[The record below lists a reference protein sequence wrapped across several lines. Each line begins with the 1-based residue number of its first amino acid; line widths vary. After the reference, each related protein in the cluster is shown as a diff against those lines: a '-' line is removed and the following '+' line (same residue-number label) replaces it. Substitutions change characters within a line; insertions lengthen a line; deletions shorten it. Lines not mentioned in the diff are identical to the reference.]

1 MTGYIIR
8 RLLWLPLI
16 LLIVSFLTFC
26 IARFGPGDPI
36 SVAAGQIRDEAILQQ
51 IREDRGLDGSI
62 FEQYLSWGQ
71 DAIQGDFGESLQQR
85 GFTVSEVIF
94 PRMWVSAQLGFI
106 ALILVFGLGILFGLI
121 AAWANGKWIDPL
133 IISVLLFLQ
142 AIPILVV
149 IPPLLWLF
157 AIQLNLLPVGGW
169 DGLIDIWW
177 IKGIIAVPIPD
188 PHLYIPLVAF
198 SLPGIAGVARLMR
211 VSAPEVQNEDYIRTA
226 RSKGLSESDITI
238 RHVLPNSLFPIVTVF
253 GFALASIIEGAF
265 FVETLLGIPGIGR
278 FVFEAVGSRD
288 YDVILAT
295 TVIFSTVFVVMNLLV
310 ELIYGFIDPRVR
322 LGDTR

>member
-1 MTGYIIR
+1 MAGYVIR
-8 RLLWLPLI
+8 RLLWLPFI

-26 IARFGPGDPI
+26 IARFGPGDPV

-62 FEQYLSWGQ
+62 FEQYLRWGYG
-71 DAIQGDFGESLQQR
+71 AIRADFGESLQQR

-121 AAWANGKWIDPL
+121 SAWANGRWIDPF
-133 IISVLLFLQ
+133 IISILLFLQ

-157 AIQLNLLPVGGW
+157 AVQLDLLPVGGW

-177 IKGIIAVPIPD
+177 IKGIIAIPIPD
-188 PHLYIPLVAF
+188 PHLYIPLGAF

-211 VSAPEVQNEDYIRTA
+211 ISALEVQNEDYIRTA

-238 RHVLPNSLFPIVTVF
+238 KHVLPNSLLPIVTVF
-253 GFALASIIEGAF
+253 GFALASIIECAF
-265 FVETLLGIPGIGR
+265 FVETLL
-278 FVFEAVGSRD
+278 
-288 YDVILAT
+288 
-295 TVIFSTVFVVMNLLV
+295 
-310 ELIYGFIDPRVR
+310 
-322 LGDTR
+322 